1 MTPTDDRDI
10 EVATALGNI
19 NAHLDS
25 IDQRLDAQWAEF
37 TDHRTRTE
45 VYMRDGCKVAQD
57 TKKDLNECKSKVWK
71 VITGVGIAMLGAN
84 EGLDWFREWM
94 LR

>member
-1 MTPTDDRDI
+1 MTPIDDNDLK
-10 EVATALGNI
+10 VATALGKI
-19 NAHLDS
+19 DEHLKG

-57 TKKDLNECKSKVWK
+57 TKKELDGIKSKGWK
-71 VITGVGIAMLGAN
+71 VATAIGVAILGAN
-84 EGLDWFREWM
+84 EGLDWLRELV